1 MWSSDP
7 LKRSLNHFAMGKV
20 VSGLKPTHLDIVEG
34 TVAYVH
40 GVKSQIPFVEV
51 PAGVKEIGNRVFS
64 QCHEL
69 TYLRLPK
76 TLTTV
81 GW

>member
-1 MWSSDP
+1 MWSDP
-7 LKRSLNHFAMGKV
+7 LKRSLNHFAMGKA
-20 VSGLKPTHLDIVEG
+20 VSGFKPTHLDIVED
-34 TVAYVH
+34 TVICVH

-51 PAGVKEIGNRVFS
+51 PAGVKKIGNRVFS